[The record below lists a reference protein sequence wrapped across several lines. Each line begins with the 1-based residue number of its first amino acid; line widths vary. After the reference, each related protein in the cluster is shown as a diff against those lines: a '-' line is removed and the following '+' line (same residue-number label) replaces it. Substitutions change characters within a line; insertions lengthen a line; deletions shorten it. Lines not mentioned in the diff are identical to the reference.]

1 MTSSPPPRP
10 RRWPLL
16 AALAAAMA
24 ALWILALLAV
34 QAPTCERD
42 GSVVDWLPCLAVER
56 DGARAD

>member
-34 QAPTCERD
+34 QAPTCDRD
-42 GSVVDWLPCLAVER
+42 GVSADWLPCLAVER
-56 DGARAD
+56 DGARAG